1 MNKEIW
7 LEMRQDELN
16 RALELQSQG
25 NTLIW
30 CHEVALDIQEYI
42 DDKKSVIIE
51 HLNKKVKE

>member
-1 MNKEIW
+1 MNKKIW

-42 DDKKSVIIE
+42 NDKASVINE
-51 HLNKKVKE
+51 HLKKVKE

>member
-1 MNKEIW
+1 
-7 LEMRQDELN
+7 MRQDELN

-42 DDKKSVIIE
+42 NDKASVINE
-51 HLNKKVKE
+51 HLKKVKE